1 MARFSW
7 KHYDH
12 WCGGSLLNS
21 RWILTAAH
29 CVMRCDKA
37 GRNCVDHQISDIKVF
52 LGDHDK
58 DKLEGQEIALDI

>member
-7 KHYDH
+7 KHHDH

-52 LGDHDK
+52 LGDHNK